1 MGCINSV
8 PISASINDEI
18 REIEHATYNNSRI
31 TNEQNNKS
39 IIYKN
44 EC

>member
-18 REIEHATYNNSRI
+18 REIQHMTYLEKIVNNDKDS
-31 TNEQNNKS
+31 
-39 IIYKN
+39 
-44 EC
+44 